1 MMKLIIEIGQGQDP
15 DIDVAGSD
23 EFFALTEL
31 EQTELI
37 EQVKTALDQ
46 YAARINLAS
55 VFSIS

>member
-1 MMKLIIEIGQGQDP
+1 MKLIIEIGQGQDP

>member
-1 MMKLIIEIGQGQDP
+1 MKLIIEIGQGQDP

-46 YAARINLAS
+46 YATRINLAS
-55 VFSIS
+55 DFLIS

>member
-1 MMKLIIEIGQGQDP
+1 MKLIIEIGQGTDP

-37 EQVKTALDQ
+37 EQVKVALDQ
-46 YAARINLAS
+46 YATRINLAS
-55 VFSIS
+55 NFSVS

>member
-37 EQVKTALDQ
+37 DQIKNALDQ
-46 YAARINLAS
+46 YATRINLAS
-55 VFSIS
+55 SFSAS

>member
-1 MMKLIIEIGQGQDP
+1 MRLIIEIGQGQDP

-37 EQVKTALDQ
+37 EQVKSELDQ
-46 YAARINLAS
+46 YARRINLAS
-55 VFSIS
+55 DFLIS